1 MFSNIF
7 LYKTN
12 FYHVF
17 VVSGDPHLFKWV
29 WVRPWVELA
38 TINTL
43 TFVKK
48 YSFVLGKKMTFL
60 LRNVDP
66 PPVID
71 KFDLENH
78 IISTHESVFF
88 FFC

>member
-1 MFSNIF
+1 M
-7 LYKTN
+7 
-12 FYHVF
+12 
-17 VVSGDPHLFKWV
+17 
-29 WVRPWVELA
+29 ELA

-43 TFVKK
+43 TFMKK

-60 LRNVDP
+60 LRNVDS

-78 IISTHESVFF
+78 IISVTKKKRKPYYIDPRVRVFF
-88 FFC
+88 QNNHKKQTKLTAT

>member
-1 MFSNIF
+1 M
-7 LYKTN
+7 
-12 FYHVF
+12 
-17 VVSGDPHLFKWV
+17 
-29 WVRPWVELA
+29 ELA

-43 TFVKK
+43 TFMKK

-60 LRNVDP
+60 LRNVDS

-78 IISTHESVFF
+78 IISVTKKKENHIISTHESVFF
-88 FFC
+88 FRITTKSKLN